1 MILYKHN
8 RFYHEACRMAVV
20 APSMADCM
28 ASQWRNRVLKRY
40 QEKILKLLTEAF
52 EKERSNERIESDK
65 IQDVFETIRACGLFE
80 LAELETKVQGKNTL
94 IFFIEYRTENKKK
107 GFAPSNTP

>member
-1 MILYKHN
+1 
-8 RFYHEACRMAVV
+8 MAVI

-65 IQDVFETIRACGLFE
+65 IQDVFEVHTY
-80 LAELETKVQGKNTL
+80 
-94 IFFIEYRTENKKK
+94 FI
-107 GFAPSNTP
+107 